1 MTRPLRYDD
10 SFINILKEKL
20 HDKFL
25 NIFTLKVQSTAFFQK
40 FSLMH
45 ALILVGLTDAVFG
58 LVYTIIFF
66 NVVHKDPGVVVMF
79 QVLLVMIGFFF
90 GLIGIN
96 ASNTM
101 TKKICHV
108 YKNWR
113 ILITFA
119 YPLLEIINK
128 FYVYCLFFTNCNRFL
143 TFLLLIPVFM
153 YNLYLTF
160 ISWSFYVRLDKA
172 HELLIIHGKHLDKM
186 MENDN
191 YKIMLSNK
199 YMPPDLVTRGSQLE
213 LSIGPDIKYAERM
226 SKEIL

>member
-20 HDKFL
+20 HSKFL

-40 FSLMH
+40 FSLLQ
-45 ALILVGLTDAVFG
+45 ALLIVGLTDLVFG
-58 LVYTIIFF
+58 IVYTFIFF
-66 NVVHKDPGVVVMF
+66 LIVHKDPGVVVMF

-96 ASNTM
+96 ASSSM
-101 TKKICHV
+101 TKKICHI

-113 ILITFA
+113 IFITFA
-119 YPLLEIINK
+119 YPLLEIINQ
-128 FYVYCLFFTNCNRFL
+128 FYIYCYFFENCSKIL
-143 TFLLLIPVFM
+143 SFLLLVLVFI

-172 HELLIIHGKHLDKM
+172 HELLIIHGKYLDKM

-199 YMPPDLVTRGSQLE
+199 YMPPDVLLGRSSDMQL
-213 LSIGPDIKYAERM
+213 SVGPDTRYMDKVDRV
-226 SKEIL
+226 